1 MFVYVLPRVYII
13 LRTAVFSR
21 WSTFLAVV
29 IIVAAAAAAAVVAMS
44 HTTW

>member
-1 MFVYVLPRVYII
+1 MFVYVLPRVYI